1 MPSLRAQSVIA
12 TAAILLALL
21 NGCRSSSSP
30 PSASL
35 RRSASAARTGERP
48 LPTAFIEE
56 RIQTTSPEIAMGNLE
71 AQMAQLER
79 RSQRGA
85 LTVGERAGLVELLA
99 AHGQFTGRIAD
110 HERALAIAED
120 LAQASPDDAIA
131 LLARA
136 RARSAF
142 HRFTESLA
150 DVDRAAA
157 QGASA
162 AAVATMR
169 AGIYQ
174 AVGRFDDAL
183 VIRRANAERNPSSD
197 NLGAL
202 ASLQAQRGDVDD
214 AALLFAEARW
224 SYRDTSPFPLAYLY
238 FDEGA
243 MWMRHGYLER
253 ARALFTAALHRVPS
267 FASARCQ
274 LAEVESALGHAEDA
288 IALLE
293 PLAETS
299 DDPQAAAQLVPLLTA
314 AGRSAEAAA
323 WRQAAE
329 QRYDE
334 LVAAYPD
341 AYAPHAAEFWL
352 NAGGDL
358 QQRLLLAR
366 YAPAPRR
373 LARTSW

>member
-1 MPSLRAQSVIA
+1 MADNDPMPSFRTQSVIA
-12 TAAILLALL
+12 TGGILLALL
-21 NGCRSSSSP
+21 TGCR
-30 PSASL
+30 PSAWQPA
-35 RRSASAARTGERP
+35 ASVATTGAGP
-48 LPTAFIEE
+48 APYAFVEE
-56 RIQTTSPEIAMGNLE
+56 RIRTTSPDIAMGNLE
-71 AQMAQLER
+71 AEMAQLER
-79 RSQRGA
+79 RAAHHA
-85 LTVGERAGLVELLA
+85 LTSVEGAGLVELLA
-99 AHGQFTGRIAD
+99 AHGQYTGRIAD
-110 HERALAIAED
+110 HERALAIAEA
-120 LAQASPDDAIA
+120 LALASPDDPVA

-157 QGASA
+157 RGASA
-162 AAVATMR
+162 SAVANLR
-169 AGIYQ
+169 AAIYQ
-174 AVGRFDDAL
+174 AVGRFDEAL

-202 ASLQAQRGDVDD
+202 ASVQAQRGAVD
-214 AALLFAEARW
+214 AAAQLFAEARW

-253 ARALFTAALHRVPS
+253 ARALLEAALHRVPS
-267 FASARCQ
+267 FAMARCH
-274 LAEVESALGHAEDA
+274 LAEVESALGHTEQA

-293 PLAETS
+293 PLAQTA
-299 DDPQAAAQLVPLLTA
+299 DDPQAAAQLVGLLTA
-314 AGRSAEAAA
+314 AGRSDEAAP
-323 WRQAAE
+323 WRQVAAG
-329 QRYDE
+329 RYDE

-358 QQRLLLAR
+358 QERLLLAR

>member
-1 MPSLRAQSVIA
+1 
-12 TAAILLALL
+12 
-21 NGCRSSSSP
+21 
-30 PSASL
+30 
-35 RRSASAARTGERP
+35 
-48 LPTAFIEE
+48 
-56 RIQTTSPEIAMGNLE
+56 MGNLE

-79 RSQRGA
+79 RWERGA
-85 LTVGERAGLVELLA
+85 LTVGEGAGLVDLLA
-99 AHGQFTGRIAD
+99 AHGQYTGRIAD
-110 HERALAIAED
+110 HERALAVAED
-120 LAQASPDDAIA
+120 LAQASPNDAAA

-136 RARSAF
+136 RARAAF

-150 DVDRAAA
+150 DADRATAL
-157 QGASA
+157 GASA
-162 AAVATMR
+162 AAAANLR
-169 AGIYQ
+169 AAIYQ
-174 AVGRFDDAL
+174 AVGRLDEAL
-183 VIRRANAERNPSSD
+183 VIRRANAERNPSAD
-197 NLGAL
+197 NVGAL
-202 ASLQAQRGDVDD
+202 ASVQAQRGVVDD
-214 AALLFAEARW
+214 AAQLFAEARW

-253 ARALFTAALHRVPS
+253 ARALLQAALHRVPS

-274 LAEVESALGHAEDA
+274 LAEVEAALGHTENA

-293 PLAETS
+293 PLAQTS
-299 DDPQAAAQLVPLLTA
+299 DDPQAAAQLVELLTA
-314 AGRSAEAAA
+314 AGRSDEAAA

-341 AYAPHAAEFWL
+341 AFAPHAAEFWL
-352 NAGGDL
+352 NAGGAL
-358 QQRLLLAR
+358 WQRSSLAR

>member
-1 MPSLRAQSVIA
+1 MSPFRSQSVIA
-12 TAAILLALL
+12 TAGILLALL
-21 NGCRSSSSP
+21 TGCRPSSSQ
-30 PSASL
+30 PSASV
-35 RRSASAARTGERP
+35 ARTVRAMP
-48 LPTAFIEE
+48 YAFVEE
-56 RIQTTSPEIAMGNLE
+56 RIRTTSADIAMGNLE
-71 AQMAQLER
+71 AQIAQLER
-79 RSQRGA
+79 RSEHNA

-99 AHGQFTGRIAD
+99 AHGQYTGRIAD

-120 LAQASPDDAIA
+120 LALASPDDPLA
-131 LLARA
+131 LMARA

-150 DVDRAAA
+150 DVDRATAR
-157 QGASA
+157 GASA
-162 AAVATMR
+162 SAVANMR
-169 AGIYQ
+169 ASIYQ
-174 AVGRFDDAL
+174 AVGRFDEAL
-183 VIRRANAERNPSSD
+183 VIRRANAERNPSAD

-202 ASLQAQRGDVDD
+202 ASVQAQRGAIDD
-214 AALLFAEARW
+214 ATQLFAEARW
-224 SYRDTSPFPLAYLY
+224 SYRDVSPFPLAFLD

-243 MWMRHGYLER
+243 MWMQHGYLER
-253 ARALFTAALHRVPS
+253 ARSLFAAALHRVPS
-267 FASARCQ
+267 YAMARCQ
-274 LAEVESALGHAEDA
+274 LAEVETALGHGEQA

-293 PLAETS
+293 PLAQTA
-299 DDPQAAAQLVPLLTA
+299 DDPQAAAQLVGLLTA
-314 AGRSAEAAA
+314 AGRPDEAAP
-323 WRQAAE
+323 WRRAAA